1 MDRQTFSRRK
11 PGMVEE
17 EKYRK
22 YAVLIPVLTIDG
34 AKYLLFEKRSSNLK
48 HQPGEICFPGGKLEP
63 GETLK
68 QCAVRETMEELNVT
82 SRQIKVLGP
91 GDIYISPFRL
101 IIHSFI
107 GELKDYNDTFST
119 DEVEEIIKVP
129 LDYLKNMTPETYES
143 MLITEPPEDF
153 PYEWIPGGN
162 QYSWTKG
169 TRDILFYRYE
179 NWVIWGMTA
188 QILQSCLE
196 LMKQYHLFDSLK
208 EER

>member
-22 YAVLIPVLTIDG
+22 YAVLIPVLTIGG

-48 HQPGEICFPGGKLEP
+48 HQPGEICFSGGKLEP

-129 LDYLKNMTPETYES
+129 LDYLKSMTPETYES

-196 LMKQYHLFDSLK
+196 LMKQYHLFDSMK

>member
-34 AKYLLFEKRSSNLK
+34 EKYLLFEKRSSNLK

-68 QCAVRETMEELNVT
+68 KCAVRETMEELNIT

-101 IIHSFI
+101 IIHSYI
-107 GELKDYNDTFST
+107 GELRDYNDTFST

-129 LDYLKNMTPETYES
+129 LDYLKSITPETYES

-196 LMKQYHLFDSLK
+196 LMKQYHLFDSMK

>member
-1 MDRQTFSRRK
+1 
-11 PGMVEE
+11 
-17 EKYRK
+17 
-22 YAVLIPVLTIDG
+22 
-34 AKYLLFEKRSSNLK
+34 
-48 HQPGEICFPGGKLEP
+48 
-63 GETLK
+63 
-68 QCAVRETMEELNVT
+68 MEELNVT
-82 SRQIKVLGP
+82 SRQIEVLGP

-107 GELKDYNDTFST
+107 GELKDYKDTFST

-129 LDYLKNMTPETYES
+129 LNYLKSMTPQTFES

-162 QYSWTKG
+162 QYPWTKG

-179 NWVIWGMTA
+179 GWVIWGMTA

-196 LMKQYHLFDSLK
+196 LMERYNLFDSMK

>member
-22 YAVLIPVLTIDG
+22 YAVFIPVLTIDG
-34 AKYLLFEKRSSNLK
+34 TKYLLFEKRSSKLK
-48 HQPGEICFPGGKLEP
+48 HQPGEICFPGGKLEQ

-68 QCAVRETMEELNVT
+68 KCAVRETMEELSVT

-107 GELKDYNDTFST
+107 GELNDYKDTFST

-129 LDYLKNMTPETYES
+129 LNYLRSVTPETFES
-143 MLITEPPEDF
+143 ILVTEPPEDF

-196 LMKQYHLFDSLK
+196 LMERYNLYSMN

>member
-1 MDRQTFSRRK
+1 LDRQTFSRRK

-34 AKYLLFEKRSSNLK
+34 EKYLLFEKRSSNLK

-68 QCAVRETMEELNVT
+68 KCAVRETMEELNIT

-101 IIHSFI
+101 IIHSYI
-107 GELKDYNDTFST
+107 GELRDYNDTFST

-129 LDYLKNMTPETYES
+129 LDYLKSITPETYES

-196 LMKQYHLFDSLK
+196 LMKQYHLFDSMK

>member
-1 MDRQTFSRRK
+1 MDRQTFSSRK
-11 PGMVEE
+11 PGMIEE

-22 YAVLIPVLTIDG
+22 YAVLIPVLTIDET
-34 AKYLLFEKRSSNLK
+34 KYLLFEKRSSKLK

-68 QCAVRETMEELNVT
+68 KCAVRETMEELNVT
-82 SRQIKVLGP
+82 SGQIEVFGP

-107 GELKDYNDTFST
+107 GELKGYKDTFST

-129 LDYLKNMTPETYES
+129 LECLRNMTPETFKS
-143 MLITEPPEDF
+143 TLVTEPPEDF

-179 NWVIWGMTA
+179 SWVIWGMTA
-188 QILQSCLE
+188 QILQSSLE
-196 LMKQYHLFDSLK
+196 LMEQYHLFDSK
-208 EER
+208 NTER